1 LRSSS
6 TTYVSEFFKDYQ
18 LSSKSKN
25 KDNYQTEKYSSGL
38 FILRSAHILWEQ
50 QESQNRYRSETL
62 SPQTADEPWNTNQ
75 LYIHCAIETD
85 LLTTEGTN
93 EIQQQNRTA
102 EISRCST

>member
-1 LRSSS
+1 
-6 TTYVSEFFKDYQ
+6 VQ
-18 LSSKSKN
+18 C
-25 KDNYQTEKYSSGL
+25 
-38 FILRSAHILWEQ
+38 
-50 QESQNRYRSETL
+50 SETL